1 MKLLLLLEWLN
12 QQIDRGAGYR
22 GQSEFRDCD
31 GVIGQ
36 LLNAEQ
42 SMARHD
48 IDG

>member
-1 MKLLLLLEWLN
+1 MKLLLLLERLN
-12 QQIDRGAGYR
+12 QQIGRSAGYR
-22 GQSEFRDCD
+22 GQSEFRECD
-31 GVIGQ
+31 DVIGQ